1 MRMSGLPKYFGLMTI
16 LVTVSASVGSSG
28 GASVGATLNGVVTF
42 RGAIPPPQK
51 VTVSRDTWFCGTTA
65 TIQPLLVHATLKS
78 VVDAVVGL
86 SEPTV
91 QPADTQPPA
100 AVIRNRQCAFE
111 RRISVVRV
119 GARVEVANDDPV
131 LHNTH
136 IRGNGK
142 TILNVAMVAHGENVQ
157 KQIRKPGVLD
167 VKCDAHKFM
176 QGYVVAFDHPYFALT
191 DETGHFQIVGAPPGL
206 RRITVWH
213 ETLGT
218 LQKEV
223 LVPAEGAISVTFDYP

>member
-1 MRMSGLPKYFGLMTI
+1 MRMSGLPKYFGLVTVM
-16 LVTVSASVGSSG
+16 VTVSASAGSSI
-28 GASVGATLNGVVTF
+28 GASAGAVLQGVVTF
-42 RGAIPPPQK
+42 RGTIAPPQK
-51 VTVSRDTWFCGTTA
+51 IAVSRDALFCGTTA
-65 TIQPLLVHATLKS
+65 TIQPLLVHAASKG
-78 VVDAVVGL
+78 VVDAVVSL
-86 SEPTV
+86 SEPAA
-91 QPADTQPPA
+91 QPSDTQPPD

-111 RRISVVRV
+111 RRISVMRV

-142 TILNVAMVAHGENVQ
+142 TILNVAMVAHGPNVQ
-157 KQIRKPGVLD
+157 KQIRKPGMLD

-176 QGYVVAFDHPYFALT
+176 QGHVVAFDHPYFALT
-191 DETGHFQIVGAPPGL
+191 DETGHFQITVVPPGL
-206 RRITVWH
+206 RQITVWH

-223 LVPAEGAISVTFDYP
+223 RVPAEGTISVAFDYP